1 MIRDGP
7 IVAQANSAV
16 AHLHGVGVAHRDV
29 KPANLLFVDGRHAHG
44 TCTACARRVNG
55 ACAACACGMC
65 TAPRPPAA
73 PRQPAPH
80 DGRRRH
86 VKLCDYGFAAR
97 CTAVSAAP
105 AEAREKPGR
114 LRTLCGT
121 PAYQAPELRSQS
133 AAGYE
138 GPPVDM
144 WALGA
149 VLYEMLHGRPA
160 FAGETMEV
168 LQHRISKASHAQLA
182 ASLSPGPKGLVR
194 SLLQPDPAM
203 RLTAH
208 AVADN
213 SWVGPDRPPGSP
225 PSSPPHA
232 KPAARPA
239 AKPASVAPAATRAS
253 SMSASASLP
262 SIGSP
267 SIKVALVAS
276 PSLPAHTRA
285 AEPMLLPT
293 HSRSRAKSPHAATA
307 VRAATVA
314 AAAAARAAAARHAAA
329 RHAAAARRAAAARD
343 AAAEPIPSAHA
354 VGALPH
360 SHSGG
365 ISPRKGKGSPR
376 KGSPRKGSPGP
387 SRTPRRAAAAAG
399 RKLPPRDA
407 HRDSHRLAL
416 AQHQAQHQARP
427 GALNAAYAR
436 ARGEAVTLAAADAL
450 AARRLSQLLPALGG
464 RMGAGTDS
472 GAYRCHEAHPVMRRA
487 KARSDGRLRTE
498 PLPACG
504 YGEQS
509 RVLMASAAPPPAYGY
524 GEPARAPMAH
534 SQSAPSMATVTVR
547 EHGTEHRHRDGRD
560 GAPPS
565 LDAACA
571 QSDLAHD
578 PSGSRANARANE

>member
-1 MIRDGP
+1 MARAP
-7 IVAQANSAV
+7 RE
-16 AHLHGVGVAHRDV
+16 HGA
-29 KPANLLFVDGRHAHG
+29 
-44 TCTACARRVNG
+44 CTARAQHAPV
-55 ACAACACGMC
+55 ACA
-65 TAPRPPAA
+65 PLLRPPAA
-73 PRQPAPH
+73 PRQPAPR

-97 CTAVSAAP
+97 CTAVSAAR
-105 AEAREKPGR
+105 AEAREKRGR

-121 PAYQAPELRSQS
+121 PAYQAPELRCQS

-225 PSSPPHA
+225 PGSPPLA
-232 KPAARPA
+232 KPAARPH
-239 AKPASVAPAATRAS
+239 AKAASVAPASTCAS
-253 SMSASASLP
+253 SMCASASLP

-293 HSRSRAKSPHAATA
+293 HRRSRAKSQHAATD

-329 RHAAAARRAAAARD
+329 RQAAAARRAAAARD
-343 AAAEPIPSAHA
+343 AAAEPMPSAHA

-360 SHSGG
+360 SHSEG

-376 KGSPRKGSPGP
+376 KGSPRP
-387 SRTPRRAAAAAG
+387 SRRARRAAAAAG

-407 HRDSHRLAL
+407 LRDSHRLAL
-416 AQHQAQHQARP
+416 AQHQAQHQPRP
-427 GALNAAYAR
+427 GALNAAYAP
-436 ARGEAVTLAAADAL
+436 TLAAADAL

-464 RMGAGTDS
+464 RVGAGAEG
-472 GAYRCHEAHPVMRRA
+472 GAYGCHEPHPVMRRA
-487 KARSDGRLRTE
+487 AARSDGRLRTE

-524 GEPARAPMAH
+524 GEPARASMAH

-547 EHGTEHRHRDGRD
+547 EHGTEHGHRDGRD

-565 LDAACA
+565 LDAAGA
-571 QSDLAHD
+571 QSGHAHD
-578 PSGSRANARANE
+578 PSGSFADARANE

>member
-1 MIRDGP
+1 M
-7 IVAQANSAV
+7 
-16 AHLHGVGVAHRDV
+16 
-29 KPANLLFVDGRHAHG
+29 
-44 TCTACARRVNG
+44 
-55 ACAACACGMC
+55 
-65 TAPRPPAA
+65 
-73 PRQPAPH
+73 
-80 DGRRRH
+80 
-86 VKLCDYGFAAR
+86 
-97 CTAVSAAP
+97 SAAP
-105 AEAREKPGR
+105 AEAREKQGR

-225 PSSPPHA
+225 PGSPPHA
-232 KPAARPA
+232 KPAARPHPKPAARPAAKPA
-239 AKPASVAPAATRAS
+239 AKPASVAPASKSAS
-253 SMSASASLP
+253 SMPASASLP

-285 AEPMLLPT
+285 AEPTLVPT

-329 RHAAAARRAAAARD
+329 RHAAAARRAAAARH
-343 AAAEPIPSAHA
+343 AAAEPMPSAHA

-376 KGSPRKGSPGP
+376 KGSPRKGSPRKGSPRKGSPRP
-387 SRTPRRAAAAAG
+387 SRRARRAAAAAG
-399 RKLPPRDA
+399 RKLQPRDA
-407 HRDSHRLAL
+407 LPDSHRLAL
-416 AQHQAQHQARP
+416 AQHQAQHQLRP

-464 RMGAGTDS
+464 QVGAGAES
-472 GAYRCHEAHPVMRRA
+472 GAYGCHEAHPLMRRA
-487 KARSDGRLRTE
+487 AARSDGRLWTE

-524 GEPARAPMAH
+524 GEPVCASMAH
-534 SQSAPSMATVTVR
+534 SQSAPSMATVTVH
-547 EHGTEHRHRDGRD
+547 EHGTEQ
-560 GAPPS
+560 
-565 LDAACA
+565 ACA
-571 QSDLAHD
+571 QSDHAHD
-578 PSGSRANARANE
+578 RSGSLVKAPANE